1 MIPAIQK
8 VTKHG
13 LIKENV
19 KMKFHKWNW
28 LVFIKCKLNNSNK
41 KLLKWEFKMKL
52 IKLAN
57 NSMTWTAWKNKME
70 KIMMSNQIST
80 IL

>member
-1 MIPAIQK
+1 MIQVIQK

-13 LIKENV
+13 LTKENV

-28 LVFIKCKLNNSNK
+28 LDFIKCKLNNSNK
-41 KLLKWEFKMKL
+41 KLLKWEFRMKL
-52 IKLAN
+52 IKLDS
-57 NSMTWTAWKNKME
+57 NSMTWKAWKNKTVKTMT
-70 KIMMSNQIST
+70 SNQIST